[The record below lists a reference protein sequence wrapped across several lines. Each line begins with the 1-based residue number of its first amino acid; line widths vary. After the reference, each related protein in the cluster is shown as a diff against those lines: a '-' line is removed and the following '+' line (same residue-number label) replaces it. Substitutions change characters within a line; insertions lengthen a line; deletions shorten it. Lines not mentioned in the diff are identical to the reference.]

1 MTLSTRTRS
10 NRPSFCRGDVVHVRS
25 ARSRSTGNEMW
36 SDRPAVIVSNN
47 VLNRGGGVVQVVY
60 LTSSRARETMPTHVL
75 LGDVTEQGISSVA
88 VCNQVTN
95 VDASRLGEVLG
106 HVDPS
111 LMREVNDAIAFA
123 LRIGGAKADAAVS
136 RWEDLVEN
144 SGTDLQQVESD
155 LVHDS
160 LSNQVTALR
169 RALVSVTEER
179 DGLVLALRASRHWE
193 NTDLLGD
200 VSRALDNDKSNNK
213 KTRSV
218 NQ

>member
-1 MTLSTRTRS
+1 
-10 NRPSFCRGDVVHVRS
+10 
-25 ARSRSTGNEMW
+25 
-36 SDRPAVIVSNN
+36 
-47 VLNRGGGVVQVVY
+47 
-60 LTSSRARETMPTHVL
+60 MPTHVL
-75 LGDVTEQGISSVA
+75 LGDVTGQGISSVA

-111 LMREVNDAIAFA
+111 LMREVNAASAFAPPMRRAKAIAS
-123 LRIGGAKADAAVS
+123 LTSRIRARRPVPDA
-136 RWEDLVEN
+136 
-144 SGTDLQQVESD
+144 VESD